1 MSKSQGWFWKQE
13 CKEWLQRP
21 ILKSMS
27 GGAFKKELRNERWE
41 QNDRGRTLRTRFHSS
56 RQLGGEVAERI
67 EQKCAHHRL
76 WRKPRRLWAN
86 RFCLLVLHTRK
97 PSYQFRKVSPKLTC
111 QDLLP
116 FHQAM
121 LPGDETKGSVEH
133 WGANTDSREEV
144 PLWDRCRRFSFGF
157 TSWLRK
163 VGEDTGPH
171 SNGQNNSYTPKMS
184 TS

>member
-1 MSKSQGWFWKQE
+1 
-13 CKEWLQRP
+13 
-21 ILKSMS
+21 MS

-76 WRKPRRLWAN
+76 WRQPRRLWAN

-97 PSYQFRKVSPKLTC
+97 PNYQFKKVSPKLTC

-133 WGANTDSREEV
+133 WGANSDSRAEEH
-144 PLWDRCRRFSFGF
+144 LWDRCRRFAFGF

-171 SNGQNNSYTPKMS
+171 SNGQNNRYTPKMS